1 MSWNR
6 FLTTR
11 SWRLTQG
18 NGHWLCLPEAQ
29 WNYPQSY
36 QHSLRFPVFF
46 CPTSLHKVK
55 KCPTQLNMSG
65 KSKPGLVVDS
75 FQNEGRKVDGRVGQS
90 DVWNCQDFFWYLIT
104 PRLISSYEDKIVSKK
119 AGGKIGEPFRNF
131 YARINITFAEF
142 ITALV
147 VLSRENCREV
157 TFQFGLFNFTDV

>member
-90 DVWNCQDFFWYLIT
+90 DVLNCHFFDIWLYQDWFHLTKTKSWAKKQEE
-104 PRLISSYEDKIVSKK
+104 RLGNHSEIFTRGSTSPSLSSSQ
-119 AGGKIGEPFRNF
+119 
-131 YARINITFAEF
+131 
-142 ITALV
+142 
-147 VLSRENCREV
+147 LS
-157 TFQFGLFNFTDV
+157 